1 MELKELTDKTM
12 NLFGVTDPDQLRPAL
27 LTVCDD
33 PDKLRS
39 FCDLVELLPELMS
52 GKTKID

>member
-52 GKTKID
+52 GKTK